1 MDKNFI
7 EDRLI
12 SGNML
17 PDDADF
23 LLYLTN
29 TNIIDYES
37 KSIIERY
44 TYRLIK
50 IKGNTNT
57 FVYSKNYLL
66 DIKKNIFNEMNDG
79 KQVSKDNINKIIAKL
94 NQFTSLNLHIFQDT
108 NNLSYTD
115 LDKKYRYIVISHLI
129 SLTKV
134 IQEIK
139 DDGKCHHY
147 YKLIFDSFIVTILR
161 TVRNI
166 LRLQA
171 FYYRDT
177 LSYLITFKFDLLLST
192 YVAFIDQFSR
202 LADTLEDAYD
212 YHAFISELRL
222 LIINLANLTD
232 IENDDDILKKNMGHN
247 YPIYQYETLLD
258 MYYTIATRLVDSRMR
273 PSFDKTLREKLLSN
287 KKTKASDI
295 MSQLQSTSNDVIVA
309 KTYNTSDNT
318 SREVI
323 QSTNNDKI
331 VDTFMGD
338 VTNDDIQTIKRYLF
352 PILYGKDSNGV
363 DNLEALISSC
373 LANTEY
379 RDCRV
384 SVSYVDPN
392 EIAYYVTR
400 EDHIIYYSRID
411 KEDAMWSCDLYLRKS
426 QGNFYVIFDLDSNTY
441 IGQMNIK
448 PSNDGEYTLEVG
460 KPLNTYLYKIEI

>member
-44 TYRLIK
+44 ADRLVK

-57 FVYSKNYLL
+57 FVYSKDYLL

-79 KQVSKDNINKIIAKL
+79 KRLSKESINKIIAKL

-108 NNLSYTD
+108 DNLSYTD

-129 SLTKV
+129 SLTKTV
-134 IQEIK
+134 QEIK

-212 YHAFISELRL
+212 YHAFVSELRL

-232 IENDDDILKKNMGHN
+232 IENNDDTLKKNMGHN

-273 PSFDKTLREKLLSN
+273 PSFDKTLREKLLS
-287 KKTKASDI
+287 KETKARDI

-318 SREVI
+318 SREII
-323 QSTNNDKI
+323 QSTNDDKI

-338 VTNDDIQTIKRYLF
+338 ATDDDIQTIKQYLF
-352 PILYGKDSNGV
+352 PILYGKSSDGIHNI
-363 DNLEALISSC
+363 ETLISSC

-379 RDCRV
+379 RE
-384 SVSYVDPN
+384 YVVFVTHIDPN
-392 EIAYYVTR
+392 EIAYYVTH
-400 EDHIIYYSRID
+400 EDHIIFYSRVG
-411 KEDAMWSCDLYLRKS
+411 KEDTVRECNLYLRKS
-426 QGNFYVIFDLDSNTY
+426 QDDFYVLFELVNINKY
-441 IGQMNIK
+441 VGQINIK
-448 PSNDGEYTLEVG
+448 PSDNGEYTLEVG
-460 KPLNTYLYKIEI
+460 KPLSTYEYKIEI

>member
-44 TYRLIK
+44 ADRLVK

-57 FVYSKNYLL
+57 FVYSKDYLL

-79 KQVSKDNINKIIAKL
+79 KRLSKDSINKIITQL

-129 SLTKV
+129 SLIKAV
-134 IQEIK
+134 QEIK
-139 DDGKCHHY
+139 DDGKSHHY
-147 YKLIFDSFIVTILR
+147 YTLIFDSFIVTILR

-166 LRLQA
+166 LRLQS

-192 YVAFIDQFSR
+192 YVAFVNQFR
-202 LADTLEDAYD
+202 KLANNLEDIYD
-212 YHAFISELRL
+212 YHAFINELRL

-232 IENDDDILKKNMGHN
+232 IENNDDILKKNMGHN

-258 MYYTIATRLVDSRMR
+258 TYYTIATRLVDSRMR
-273 PSFDKTLREKLLSN
+273 PSFDKTLREKLLS
-287 KKTKASDI
+287 KHTKASDI

-318 SREVI
+318 SREII
-323 QSTNNDKI
+323 QNTNSDKI

-338 VTNDDIQTIKRYLF
+338 VTNDDIQTIKQYLF
-352 PILYGKDSNGV
+352 PILYGKNSDGV

-379 RDCRV
+379 SDCRV

-411 KEDAMWSCDLYLRKS
+411 KEDAMWKCDLYLRKS

-448 PSNDGEYTLEVG
+448 PSDDGEYTLEVG
-460 KPLNTYLYKIEI
+460 KPLSTYEYKIEI

>member
-17 PDDADF
+17 PDDAEF

-44 TYRLIK
+44 ADRLIK

-57 FVYSKNYLL
+57 FVYSKDYLL

-79 KQVSKDNINKIIAKL
+79 KRLSKDSINKIITQL

-129 SLTKV
+129 SLTKAV
-134 IQEIK
+134 QEIK
-139 DDGKCHHY
+139 DDGKSHYY
-147 YKLIFDSFIVTILR
+147 YKLIFDSFIVNILQ
-161 TVRNI
+161 TVRDI

-192 YVAFIDQFSR
+192 YIAFVNQFR
-202 LADTLEDAYD
+202 KLANTLEDIYD
-212 YHAFISELRL
+212 YHAFINELRL

-232 IENDDDILKKNMGHN
+232 IENNDDTLKKNMGHN

-258 MYYTIATRLVDSRMR
+258 TYYTIATRLVDSRMR
-273 PSFDKTLREKLLSN
+273 PSFDKTLREKLLS
-287 KKTKASDI
+287 KDTKASDI
-295 MSQLQSTSNDVIVA
+295 MRQSQSTSNDVIVA

-318 SREVI
+318 SREII
-323 QSTNNDKI
+323 QNTNNDKI

-338 VTNDDIQTIKRYLF
+338 VTNDDIQTIKQYLF
-352 PILYGKDSNGV
+352 PILYGKNSDGV

-379 RDCRV
+379 SDCRV

-411 KEDAMWSCDLYLRKS
+411 KEDAMWKCDLYLRKS

-448 PSNDGEYTLEVG
+448 PSDNGEYTLEVG
-460 KPLNTYLYKIEI
+460 KPLSTYEYKIEI